1 MTFKIETGYYVGLLK
16 RETVKLFGSTKDK
29 MTRNEN
35 GENVSNMKI
44 AEVVLVHCNIA
55 NNNYQRNSR
64 VLHTFILK
72 SFGQLLEI

>member
-1 MTFKIETGYYVGLLK
+1 MTFKIETGYYVGLLN